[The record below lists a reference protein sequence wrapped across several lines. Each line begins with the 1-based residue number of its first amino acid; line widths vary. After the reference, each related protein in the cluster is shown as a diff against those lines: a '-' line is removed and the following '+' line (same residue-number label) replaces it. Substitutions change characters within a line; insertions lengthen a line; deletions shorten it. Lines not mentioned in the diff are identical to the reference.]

1 MTGERKFVPFRY
13 KIWVMLFV
21 IVCLTASC
29 LGFFQYMNLRV
40 NLENNFDQNRKLIHD
55 RVLNMLSTA
64 DYVNVLYEKPIE
76 EEAKEILGQV
86 NAYYEAT
93 KKIDMNLFSYVKKK
107 SNFKLYVIN
116 RSNVVVATTDVTDLG
131 LDFSAWT
138 DFTAYLEEI
147 RSAGV
152 FSTSRVSLSIKE
164 GNLTKYCYLPSSDGK
179 YIFETGTEIENKDY
193 QVNVE
198 LDNFENKIIEENSFV
213 DSIILYDYEGV
224 AYKKDENGK
233 NIQISDRNR
242 TYFEQAL
249 NSMKSL
255 NVIGLYNNKEA
266 YYDYIPY
273 EIVGAR
279 GANER
284 NVVEIIFNDQG
295 VKDSLNRN
303 LRMIIIAVIF
313 AAVIAAWIG
322 SYMAKRVTKPIE
334 VITQGVRRV
343 AEGDLEYEFKLEN
356 NDEFHILGNQFN
368 AMLIE
373 IRRLLEERYLFE
385 MNLQTKNLEIYDQK
399 EEITALYEETTALNE
414 ELERILKQNLSSYF
428 ETVRALANAID
439 EKDSY
444 TGGHCERVMA
454 YSMTIAT
461 ELGLTQQELED
472 LRFGSILHDI
482 GKIGI
487 SESILNKD
495 GKLTPEEYEEI
506 KKHPEKGNYILKDLN
521 FLNNCRRI
529 INEHHERID
538 GKGYPKGL
546 SGEEI
551 YYMARIVCVAD
562 AYDAMTSSR
571 PYRENALSKEEAM
584 EELLRNK
591 GNQFDETVV
600 DAFVRYLKGKQNK
613 EPK

>member
-1 MTGERKFVPFRY
+1 
-13 KIWVMLFV
+13 
-21 IVCLTASC
+21 
-29 LGFFQYMNLRV
+29 
-40 NLENNFDQNRKLIHD
+40 
-55 RVLNMLSTA
+55 
-64 DYVNVLYEKPIE
+64 
-76 EEAKEILGQV
+76 
-86 NAYYEAT
+86 
-93 KKIDMNLFSYVKKK
+93 
-107 SNFKLYVIN
+107 
-116 RSNVVVATTDVTDLG
+116 
-131 LDFSAWT
+131 
-138 DFTAYLEEI
+138 
-147 RSAGV
+147 
-152 FSTSRVSLSIKE
+152 
-164 GNLTKYCYLPSSDGK
+164 
-179 YIFETGTEIENKDY
+179 
-193 QVNVE
+193 
-198 LDNFENKIIEENSFV
+198 
-213 DSIILYDYEGV
+213 
-224 AYKKDENGK
+224 
-233 NIQISDRNR
+233 
-242 TYFEQAL
+242 
-249 NSMKSL
+249 
-255 NVIGLYNNKEA
+255 
-266 YYDYIPY
+266 
-273 EIVGAR
+273 
-279 GANER
+279 
-284 NVVEIIFNDQG
+284 
-295 VKDSLNRN
+295 
-303 LRMIIIAVIF
+303 
-313 AAVIAAWIG
+313 
-322 SYMAKRVTKPIE
+322 
-334 VITQGVRRV
+334 
-343 AEGDLEYEFKLEN
+343 
-356 NDEFHILGNQFN
+356 
-368 AMLIE
+368 MLIE
-373 IRRLLEERYLFE
+373 IRRLLDERYLFE

-591 GNQFDETVV
+591 GIQFDEAVV